1 MLGLYDGF
9 FLSGA
14 SKTSVL
20 TERIWV
26 TDSLCHH
33 CILFYFSSLGGM
45 EGRGGK
51 DCPSPWLGVVKD
63 SNSLRDRIYD
73 VKGRGRYD
81 SARRTARCQED
92 GPYNR
97 GACYHMIWP

>member
-33 CILFYFSSLGGM
+33 CILFYFLLLV
-45 EGRGGK
+45 EWRGGGERIVRV
-51 DCPSPWLGVVKD
+51 LGLEW
-63 SNSLRDRIYD
+63 S
-73 VKGRGRYD
+73 
-81 SARRTARCQED
+81 RTLILY
-92 GPYNR
+92 GI
-97 GACYHMIWP
+97 GSMM

>member
-20 TERIWV
+20 MERIWV

-33 CILFYFSSLGGM
+33 CILFFCSWWNGG
-45 EGRGGK
+45 GKGK
-51 DCPSPWLGVVKD
+51 DCASPWFGVVKD
-63 SNSLRDRIYD
+63 SNSLWDRIYD
-73 VKGRGRYD
+73 VKGKGRYD
-81 SARRTARCQED
+81 SARRTARCQ
-92 GPYNR
+92 GGR
-97 GACYHMIWP
+97 TV